1 MAGTHVAITH
11 RIGTLQISD
20 IAVVVAVS
28 TPHRKAAYEANEYI
42 MERIKQIV
50 PIWKKEFWEDGD
62 SWIGDQLEKRHIR
75 RESREGAISMIRVLL
90 FANLQEEAGRSEL
103 QIEKESITVAELK
116 DVVAKE
122 YNVPVTEPI
131 MVAIN
136 EEYAN
141 EDDMI
146 QSGDVVALIP
156 PVSGG

>member
-1 MAGTHVAITH
+1 MSV
-11 RIGTLQISD
+11 
-20 IAVVVAVS
+20 
-28 TPHRKAAYEANEYI
+28 
-42 MERIKQIV
+42 
-50 PIWKKEFWEDGD
+50 KK
-62 SWIGDQLEKRHIR
+62 
-75 RESREGAISMIRVLL
+75 
-90 FANLQEEAGRSEL
+90 
-103 QIEKESITVAELK
+103 K

-141 EDDMI
+141 EDDRV

>member
-1 MAGTHVAITH
+1 MKEKWPGTYVAITH

-62 SWIGDQLEKRHIR
+62 SWIGDRLNTISGGRAW
-75 RESREGAISMIRVLL
+75 EGAISMIRVLL
-90 FANLQEEAGRSEL
+90 FAHLQEEAGTSEL
-103 QIEKESITVAELK
+103 QIEKENITVAQLK
-116 DVVAKE
+116 DVVANE
-122 YNVPVTEPI
+122 YNVPVSEPI

-141 EDDMI
+141 EDDRVNLVM
-146 QSGDVVALIP
+146 LLH
-156 PVSGG
+156 